1 MKIIILYNVT
11 KDLFYK
17 FKCNIFKYNN
27 MFMQFK
33 LDKKIFDFFWV
44 KKFFQTEI
52 RLEFEVHV
60 YSNFHT
66 FCL

>member
-1 MKIIILYNVT
+1 MA

-27 MFMQFK
+27 MFTKFK
-33 LDKKIFDFFWV
+33 LDKKIFDFFCLQ
-44 KKFFQTEI
+44 KFFQSEM
-52 RLEFEVHV
+52 RLEFKVHA